1 VKRFAER
8 ILVAGLAFASAR
20 TAIAA
25 PAPDAGAD
33 ATSPRLEKL
42 ADGVW
47 AWIRRDPPGLMVDA
61 NSLVI
66 VNDDDVVIVDAP
78 EASRDLLAE
87 VRKRTAKPV
96 RYVVHT
102 HWHDDHIAGDH
113 VWREA
118 YPGVELVGQSTMRE
132 YLPTTGAANRRQMVE
147 GAPKFVGSIKELVSQ
162 GKSPAGGELT
172 PEERR
177 GYESD
182 FTLVDRYMQE
192 VPNAPL
198 LLPTLTIDDS
208 LVLHRGERRIEIRH
222 LGRGH
227 TSADLVV
234 WLPNERIA
242 AVGDLVGFPIPL
254 VGGDQSHVA
263 DWGATLGR
271 LRALRPAMIVPGH
284 GPVLDDDTQPA
295 RMERLFDSIQA
306 QVAAA
311 VGKGRNLD
319 ETRKEVDLAAFR
331 REFTGESKHLGF
343 IFAMYVTRPAVESA
357 FRDLAGAK

>member
-1 VKRFAER
+1 LKKLGIRVL
-8 ILVAGLAFASAR
+8 ISA
-20 TAIAA
+20 AALA
-25 PAPDAGAD
+25 PAWAAAAAETPNRV
-33 ATSPRLEKL
+33 ATATPPRLERL

-66 VNDDDVVIVDAP
+66 VDDEDVVIVDAP

-87 VRKRTAKPV
+87 VRKLTPKPV

-118 YPGVELVGQSTMRE
+118 YPGVELVGQSTMRD
-132 YLPTTGAANRRQMVE
+132 YLPGTGAANRRQMVE
-147 GAPKFVGSIKELVSQ
+147 GAPKFVDSIQKLVAQ

-182 FTLVDRYMQE
+182 FALVDRYMEE

-198 LLPTLTIDDS
+198 LLPTLTFDDS
-208 LVLHRGERRIEIRH
+208 LVLHRGDRTIEIRH

-234 WLPNERIA
+234 WLPKERIA

-254 VGGDQSHVA
+254 VGSDQSHVG

-271 LRALRPAMIVPGH
+271 LRALRPARIVPGH
-284 GPVLDDDTQPA
+284 GPVLDDDTQAA
-295 RMERLFDSIQA
+295 RMERLFDSIKA

-311 VGKGRNLD
+311 VAKGSDLAQ
-319 ETRKEVDLAAFR
+319 TRKEVDLASFR
-331 REFTGESKHLGF
+331 REFAGESKHLGF
-343 IFAMYVTRPAVESA
+343 IFDTYVTGPAVESA
-357 FRDLAGAK
+357 FRDAAGSK

>member
-1 VKRFAER
+1 MRKTAAR
-8 ILVAGLAFASAR
+8 ILISLVACSSAWAPAFAVP
-20 TAIAA
+20 AA
-25 PAPDAGAD
+25 DGPEG
-33 ATSPRLEKL
+33 TSPRLEKL

-87 VRKRTAKPV
+87 VRRVTAKPV

-113 VWREA
+113 VWKDA
-118 YPGVELVGQSTMRE
+118 FPGVELVGHSAMRA
-132 YLPTTGAANRRQMVE
+132 YLPTTGAANRREMVE
-147 GAPKFVGSIKELVSQ
+147 GAPKFVSSIQKLVAQ
-162 GKSPAGGELT
+162 GKSPAGGPLT

-182 FTLVDRYMQE
+182 FALVDRYMQE
-192 VPNAPL
+192 VPKAPL
-198 LLPTLTIDDS
+198 LLPTLTIDDA
-208 LVLHRGERRIEIRH
+208 LVLHRGERTIEIRH

-234 WLPNERIA
+234 WLPKERIA
-242 AVGDLVGFPIPL
+242 AVGDLVGSPIPL
-254 VGGDQSHVA
+254 VGSDQSHVG
-263 DWGATLGR
+263 DWGKTLGR
-271 LRALRPAMIVPGH
+271 LRALRPAMMVPGH
-284 GPVLDDDTQPA
+284 GPVLHDDSQA
-295 RMERLFDSIQA
+295 SRMEDLFDSIGA

-311 VGKGRNLD
+311 VGKGRNLE

-331 REFTGESKHLGF
+331 REFAGDSKHLGF
-343 IFAMYVTRPAVESA
+343 LFDTYVTGPAVDSA
-357 FRDLAGAK
+357 FRDRTGTK